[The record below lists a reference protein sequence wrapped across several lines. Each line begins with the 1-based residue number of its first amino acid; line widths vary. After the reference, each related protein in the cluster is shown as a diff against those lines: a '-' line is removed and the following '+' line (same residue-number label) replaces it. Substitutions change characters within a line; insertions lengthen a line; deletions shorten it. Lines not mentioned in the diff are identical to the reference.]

1 MNFGK
6 TRLEQLIFF
15 LTDTDITSIRQ
26 YVPEALKAVPHLLI
40 AKDETHLLGFIGVDG
55 KNRNVFI
62 ASQSRGKGIGK
73 KLLQKAEKDFH
84 VIEVVVNEQN
94 SQARGFYEH
103 MGFVTYKRTDRDEQG
118 GPYPLLYMR
127 RA

>member
-1 MNFGK
+1 MF
-6 TRLEQLIFF
+6 
-15 LTDTDITSIRQ
+15 
-26 YVPEALKAVPHLLI
+26 
-40 AKDETHLLGFIGVDG
+40 
-55 KNRNVFI
+55 FI

-103 MGFVTYKRTDRDEQG
+103 MGFEVLDRSEPDEQG
-118 GPYPLLYMR
+118 GSFPILYMKKNR
-127 RA
+127 LIFDRF